1 MTRADRIRAACERF
15 AEGPPEGHAETVDE
29 GIEAALDAALADVGG
44 LDGLDARL
52 REDAL
57 EIRGLYDDLHTAEG
71 MVNQANA
78 DRDRLRE
85 ALRRFTGSGDIAL
98 GAGVDD
104 LRRRLE
110 ALDQTARNVLR
121 DSEAGT

>member
-85 ALRRFTGSGDIAL
+85 AIF
-98 GAGVDD
+98 D
-104 LRRRLE
+104 LRLARSPGAFRDRAE
-110 ALDQTARNVLR
+110 QRADAALRE
-121 DSEAGT
+121 SEAGS